1 MPDWDRIVAEK
12 LPRLKLQETREA
24 EIRDELA
31 GHFAEMHVDFLAS
44 THSEEEA
51 MRLALEEIGDW
62 GALARRIRITERL
75 GMLNLR
81 VRTLWLPGLMG
92 LAAAALSS
100 VALSMVLHRM
110 PDGGRAF
117 IKAMNDSGLGMAF
130 FGFSALP
137 AGFVSAGIAWYAGAS
152 GVRRV
157 CAALFPLAVSM
168 LALTVV
174 VFWMGAP
181 LRVLLA
187 AQLRI
192 TPFIGPGLLV
202 GGLPFFFRRQR
213 LSFFP
218 CRWLSS

>member
-130 FGFSALP
+130 FGISTVP

-152 GVRRV
+152 GIRRV

-174 VFWMGAP
+174 VFWMRAP
-181 LRVLLA
+181 LHVLLA

-192 TPFIGPGLLV
+192 IPFIGPGLLV